1 MTGTHRIQRVPDG
14 EKNGRRHSSTVVV
27 VAVDTADTGH
37 EGLDLSQVRLDYFR
51 GSGAGGQHRNKT
63 DSCCRAVHLPTGITV
78 VATESR
84 SQHQNR
90 AQALARLD
98 QRLRAQSDSA
108 AHAAINETRQ
118 AAMGEGR
125 SWSWTSWRDEVKGPD
140 GHKGR
145 MSRCL
150 SGRLDPLLG

>member
-1 MTGTHRIQRVPDG
+1 M
-14 EKNGRRHSSTVVV
+14 V
-27 VAVDTADTGH
+27 VAVDTARQVTS
-37 EGLDLSQVRLDYFR
+37 GLDLSQVRLDNFR
-51 GSGAGGQHRNKT
+51 GSGAGGQHRNKVE
-63 DSCCRAVHLPTGITV
+63 SCVRAVHLPTGITV

-90 AQALARLD
+90 AQALARLE
-98 QRLRAQSDSA
+98 QRLCERSTSA
-108 AHAAINETRQ
+108 EHAAVNATRQ

-140 GHKGR
+140 GHKAR

-150 SGRLDPLLG
+150 SGRLDPLLD